1 MYANAQ
7 IPFMDGSTFE
17 VNIESIDQLKLECE
31 IMLTYQFVAIISF
44 CLTAL
49 ALSGCAT
56 TTAGGAVDAN
66 RSHMLANAQRKARAR
81 AIIT

>member
-7 IPFMDGSTFE
+7 NPLVDGSTIG

-31 IMLTYQFVAIISF
+31 IMLTLRSVAIISF

-56 TTAGGAVDAN
+56 TTAGGAN
-66 RSHMLANAQRKARAR
+66 R
-81 AIIT
+81 